1 MNQIC
6 SVPPVSAESAG
17 TAAAVSAAPAAATNA
32 RRDSRGPPIVV
43 IFFVVPDRRFLAS
56 TARRG
61 AATSLHLRRRAEYA
75 PALTF
80 SNALPS
86 PNNQL
91 TLEGDRD
98 GRQHCTW
105 PICLA

>member
-6 SVPPVSAESAG
+6 SAPPLSAANDG
-17 TAAAVSAAPAAATNA
+17 TAAAVSTAPAAVTNA
-32 RRDSRGPPIVV
+32 RRENRGPPFVV
-43 IFFVVPDRRFLAS
+43 MFFVVPHRRFLAS
-56 TARRG
+56 TARRA

-98 GRQHCTW
+98 GRQHSTW